1 MTGLARS
8 ALLSYFDEMGDGHI
22 EFLCMSGELVN
33 EHRHQIRC
41 AFRRDLILNG
51 LQRLDAE
58 AEPSDP

>member
-8 ALLSYFDEMGDGHI
+8 ALLRYFDEMGDGHI
-22 EFLCMSGELVN
+22 EFLCMSAELVN

-41 AFRRDLILNG
+41 VFRRDLIVNG

-58 AEPSDP
+58 DEPSDP